1 MAYIRKHWQT
11 ILIILLVLAYIG
23 KTGTPVE
30 PQVIT
35 KEVEKVVEVVK
46 TPQACKDLVDLDNKI
61 FTEVGSYFGKIST
74 LAESDIMTF
83 LNGSVVA
90 MEELN
95 TFVDKNNVKRLE
107 LVNNCI
113 NN

>member
-1 MAYIRKHWQT
+1 MEYIKKNWKT
-11 ILIILLVLAYIG
+11 ILIILLVLVIVSESD
-23 KTGTPVE
+23 TPAE

-35 KEVEKVVEVVK
+35 KEVEKVVEVAK
-46 TPQACKDLVDLDNKI
+46 TPQACKDLIDLDNQI
-61 FTEVGSYFGKIST
+61 FTEVGLYFSKIST
-74 LAESDIMTF
+74 LAESDIITF

-95 TFVDKNNVKRLE
+95 AFVDKNNVKRLE

>member
-1 MAYIRKHWQT
+1 MEYIKKHWKT

-23 KTGTPVE
+23 KSDTPAE
-30 PQVIT
+30 PQIVT
-35 KEVEKVVEVVK
+35 KEVEKVVEVIK

-74 LAESDIMTF
+74 LAGSDIMTF
-83 LNGSVVA
+83 LTGSTVA

-95 TFVDKNNVKRLE
+95 AFVDKNNAKRLE
-107 LVNNCI
+107 LANNCI